1 MRSLIAALGLLL
13 AACTSHV
20 LVPKTLPEPSADPYV
35 EALVQKADGLRLHE
49 EKQWLR
55 LGHYKPGSFAGSPVS
70 ENDSPL
76 FFLAP
81 NGARDPRAELQATL
95 RGFFTPPVA
104 EPAPGKNGV
113 PKHPICR
120 FPARFMWLTEA
131 LAIDPAKL
139 PRQQCAPFFA
149 FLKEIDP
156 AAVTVVFSSYY
167 LNNPASAFGH
177 TFLKLTKA
185 RTLAVGEK
193 RELLDYVVDFA
204 ATVDTGNALI
214 YAFKGLFGAFPG
226 TVKRMPYYF
235 KVREYA
241 DFESRD
247 MWEYELAF
255 TPKQLFM
262 LVAHIWELG
271 PSYFSYLYLTENC
284 SYRIDMMLEAANP
297 DIELMRDL
305 SVPVLPAD
313 TIKVL
318 FDNVGLVRKI
328 SYRPSIRTQF
338 ARAAEQLDGDQA
350 SAVADLV
357 DDANAALPEAWSQA
371 RKVAVLDAALDL
383 HEMNNLKEIVFH
395 RDSEASRHKQ
405 TLLERRAAIRVP
417 SARTPLEPPW
427 DRRPELG
434 HDSKR
439 LGLSFGAREDSGLA
453 GTAGFVGLDFRL
465 AMHDLADPA
474 LGYPEIAQIEF
485 LPLRAKVFHRD
496 NKLHFL
502 LDDFSIIQILS
513 LNSVNRFDAGVSW
526 RFTAGARTLEDAGCD
541 ECIAGKLRIGGGIA
555 HAFADDALIA
565 FLLADAAVYA
575 ADGLRGIDDSFV
587 RAGVGPVGGVRLRLH
602 PSFIV
607 LGTGELVWFPEQH
620 DRLTFQLDAIVRW
633 GFAAQHA
640 FSLEGRAAQGRL
652 EAQLFL
658 LAYL

>member
-1 MRSLIAALGLLL
+1 LLF
-13 AACTSHV
+13 ASACTAHV
-20 LVPKTLPEPSADPYV
+20 IVPATVPEKSADPYV
-35 EALVQKADGLRLHE
+35 EALVQKADALRLYE

-55 LGHYKPGSFAGSPVS
+55 LGHYKAGAFEGSPVS
-70 ENDSPL
+70 ENDSPV

-81 NGARDPRAELQATL
+81 DGARDPRAELQATL
-95 RGFFTPPVA
+95 RGFFTPAVE
-104 EPAPGKNGV
+104 EPPPGKHGV
-113 PKHPICR
+113 PRHPLCK
-120 FPARFMWLTEA
+120 FPARFLWLSEV
-131 LAIDPAKL
+131 LAIDPQKL

-177 TFLKLTKA
+177 TFLRFTKA
-185 RTLAVGEK
+185 RSLAVGEK

-247 MWEYELAF
+247 MWEYELEF

-297 DIELMRDL
+297 DIELMKNL

-318 FDNVGLVRKI
+318 FDNVGLVRKV

-338 ARAAEQLDGDQA
+338 TRAAADLDGDQA
-350 SAVADLV
+350 SAVGDLSR
-357 DDANAALPEAWSQA
+357 DPHAPLPDAWSDA

-383 HEMNNLKEIVFH
+383 HEMNNLKEIVFQ
-395 RDSEASRHKQ
+395 RDSQASRDKQ

-417 SARTPLEPPW
+417 SNRPPYEPPW
-427 DRRPELG
+427 DRRPEIG

-439 LGLSFGAREDSGLA
+439 LGLSFGGREDD

-485 LPLRAKVFHRD
+485 LALRAKVFHTD
-496 NKLHFL
+496 NRLRL
-502 LDDFSIIQILS
+502 VLDDLSIMQVVS
-513 LNSVNRFDAGVSW
+513 LNSVNRFDYGMSW
-526 RFTAGARTLEDAGCD
+526 RFTAGARTLENAGC
-541 ECIAGKLRIGGGIA
+541 EACLAGKVRIGGGA
-555 HAFADDALIA
+555 ARALFDDALIA
-565 FLLADAAVYA
+565 FVLADLAVYA
-575 ADGLRGIDDSFV
+575 GDGLRGIEDTFF
-587 RAGVGPVGGVRLRLH
+587 RAGIGPVGGLRLRLD
-602 PSFIV
+602 PNFIV

-620 DRLTFQLDAIVRW
+620 DRFTYQVDAIMRW

-640 FSLEGRAAQGRL
+640 LSLEGRAAQGRL